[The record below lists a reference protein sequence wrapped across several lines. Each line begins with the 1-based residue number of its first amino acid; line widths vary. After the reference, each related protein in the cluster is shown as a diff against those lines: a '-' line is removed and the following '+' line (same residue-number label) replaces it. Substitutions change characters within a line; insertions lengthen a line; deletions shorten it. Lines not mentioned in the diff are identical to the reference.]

1 MLTRLITISVLLVAV
16 AVPASALDQNPK
28 SLVIVDTGFDT
39 ELPIFH
45 DRVLGEVCILDWSSC
60 PNKGYFQEG
69 PGAAYLP
76 RAISSFNGFYHGTQM
91 ASIALAQDRG
101 FKVVLIRIIA
111 HSSTGNRLPAQDQTV
126 AKVLEWVILNK
137 DKFNVGAIAMAQGH
151 AGNRLA
157 RDYCPKF
164 ENIDKKI
171 LELKRLDIPFV
182 VPAGNDGNKFQINW
196 PACIPSALAIGASN
210 SEDQI
215 ASYSNID
222 RTLVDFYAPG
232 KADSM
237 LPSGKITPSI
247 GTSVSTIIAASNWVS
262 IANKNPSKTY
272 SELVQY
278 FRGGPIIFDEKFNYG
293 RKMLFESFTQ

>member
-1 MLTRLITISVLLVAV
+1 MLIRLITITALLA
-16 AVPASALDQNPK
+16 ATAASASATDQIPK

-39 ELPIFH
+39 QLPIFQG
-45 DRVLGEVCILDWSSC
+45 RVLGEACILDWSSC

-69 PGAAYLP
+69 IGAAHLP
-76 RAISSFNGFYHGTQM
+76 LPVSSLNGFYHGTQM
-91 ASIALAQDRG
+91 ASIALAQDPTL
-101 FKVVLIRIIA
+101 KVVLIRIIA
-111 HSSTGNRLPAQDQTV
+111 HSSTGYRLPAQDQTI

-164 ENIDKKI
+164 ENVEKRI

-182 VPAGNDGNKFQINW
+182 VPTGNDGNKSQINW

-210 SEDQI
+210 SDDQI

-232 KADSM
+232 KADSI
-237 LPSGKITPSI
+237 LPGGKITPST
-247 GTSVSTIIAASNWVS
+247 GTSVSTIVAASNWVS
-262 IANKNPSKTY
+262 TSNKYSTKTY
-272 SELVQY
+272 SEMFQF

-293 RKMLFESFTQ
+293 RKMLFESATP